1 MTKAHDQ
8 VEASQQLN
16 NYYDRHRAS
25 GKREEKTE
33 DFLAELRLP
42 SIQENGIGSNSQ
54 SRALKVLDKTRAQ
67 QVEMEKRSQQYQQ
80 Q

>member
-25 GKREEKTE
+25 GKRE

-42 SIQENGIGSNSQ
+42 SIQENGMGSNSQ